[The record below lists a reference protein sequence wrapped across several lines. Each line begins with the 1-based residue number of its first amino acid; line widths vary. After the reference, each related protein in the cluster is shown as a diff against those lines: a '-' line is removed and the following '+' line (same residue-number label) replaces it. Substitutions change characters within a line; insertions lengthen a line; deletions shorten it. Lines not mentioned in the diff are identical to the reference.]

1 MKKRNNAKTK
11 LVRDTQT
18 KKKITKSNKSLK
30 QKKNIKSLKQ
40 KKNAKSLKQK
50 KNIKKFKT
58 KRTTRLKE
66 NKVMK
71 GGYSSPW
78 LDFDLPA
85 SISHSFNNM
94 FGGSMDYTQD
104 HTLSDP
110 SVTNHVE
117 LAGGSIDN
125 VVIGDEPINFFAV

>member
-1 MKKRNNAKTK
+1 
-11 LVRDTQT
+11 
-18 KKKITKSNKSLK
+18 
-30 QKKNIKSLKQ
+30 
-40 KKNAKSLKQK
+40 
-50 KNIKKFKT
+50 
-58 KRTTRLKE
+58 
-66 NKVMK
+66 MK